1 MKIYSD
7 VFNFQWCHS
16 NVLKNA
22 IQIHT
27 EERYPLLTSEKKGY
41 KIDYKSFSV
50 VKNCKNLIDGENL
63 TEEKRTKNCVHGLLH
78 ERADVKK
85 IPWKILVKEFNT
97 SKERIKKTWK
107 NAIYFQTFKKI
118 KITIIWFFF

>member
-1 MKIYSD
+1 MMSFKCSKECHPDTYRGKISPSD
-7 VFNFQWCHS
+7 II
-16 NVLKNA
+16 K
-22 IQIHT
+22 
-27 EERYPLLTSEKKGY
+27 KKGY

-85 IPWKILVKEFNT
+85 IP
-97 SKERIKKTWK
+97 
-107 NAIYFQTFKKI
+107 
-118 KITIIWFFF
+118 

>member
-7 VFNFQWCHS
+7 VFIFQWCHV

-27 EERYPLLTSEKKGY
+27 EERYPLQTSAKKGY
-41 KIDYKSFSV
+41 KIDYKSFSA

-63 TEEKRTKNCVHGLLH
+63 KEEKRTKNCVHGLLH
-78 ERADVKK
+78 ERVGVKK
-85 IPWKILVKEFNT
+85 FLEKYLWRSSTLVK
-97 SKERIKKTWK
+97 KE
-107 NAIYFQTFKKI
+107 
-118 KITIIWFFF
+118 